1 VGEVNLGRMLVARDE
16 IVVVGVCLGKRKSDD
31 TVYMK
36 CGVSVRMML

>member
-36 CGVSVRMML
+36 VALVFV